1 MAKASEASG
10 PAYVIKAS
18 DLPAINYLAA
28 DHPRPREV
36 EWINRGTNQRM
47 RPTTTQMLMRTLFQ
61 RVDTP
66 SVQKLHD
73 SAGLRVIFR
82 SERDRVNFA
91 AAFDEALSREG
102 AAKTHVVTAI
112 FDTREK
118 AEKAVENLR
127 AEGIPAAAISLL
139 FRASQFMDTDTKWP
153 DGHTTVSVAGT
164 VASSGIAGALVGAAI
179 LAVPGVG
186 PVAAAGA
193 IASSA
198 YVSVASVSGII
209 GATGGAIAKMLTDHD
224 VDGVSAGFYDQQIQ
238 RGKTFLSV
246 DTRVAG
252 GFAQTAT
259 DIIAQSGGRT
269 AAND

>member
-1 MAKASEASG
+1 M
-10 PAYVIKAS
+10 
-18 DLPAINYLAA
+18 PAINYLAP

-61 RVDTP
+61 RIDTP

-82 SERDRVNFA
+82 SERDREIFA
-91 AAFDEALSREG
+91 AAFDAALTKESEAKS
-102 AAKTHVVTAI
+102 HVVTAI
-112 FDTREK
+112 FDTRDR
-118 AEKAVENLR
+118 AEDAVERLR
-127 AEGIPAAAISLL
+127 SEGIPAEAISLL

-153 DGHTTVSVAGT
+153 DGHTPISVAGT
-164 VASSGIAGALVGAAI
+164 VAGSGIAGMLVGAAI

-209 GATGGAIAKMLTDHD
+209 GATGGAMAKMLTDHD
-224 VDGVSAGFYDQQIQ
+224 VDGVSAAYYDQQIQ

-246 DTRVAG
+246 DTRIAG
-252 GFAQTAT
+252 GFAQTAR
-259 DIIAQSGGRT
+259 DILAQCGGRT
-269 AAND
+269 AETE